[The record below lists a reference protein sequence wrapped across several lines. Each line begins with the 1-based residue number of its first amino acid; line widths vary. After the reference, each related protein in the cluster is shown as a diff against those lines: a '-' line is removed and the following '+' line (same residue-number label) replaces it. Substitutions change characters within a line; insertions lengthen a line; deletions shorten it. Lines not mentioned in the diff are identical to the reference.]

1 MQPIHHTSPYQ
12 RNQNLQDALQ
22 VKVQLIIEHPSYN
35 PANLGHDAMILKL
48 QRPIQDRD
56 TVKLPPAGQSLQ
68 PHDAVLVM
76 GWGTTAFGGTLAER
90 LLEVELQVT
99 PQTACEAVYGTLR
112 EEVMC
117 ADAPNKDACQGDS
130 GGPLLKAGTTL
141 QYGIVSFG
149 VDCGIYPGVYTRT
162 TAPNVHSW
170 ILAILDA
177 VPIPT
182 EPPTTEPPL
191 VTPAPMPPPA
201 LQPPAMPPTIVAPPW
216 DDAAG
221 ASGPTNL
228 HVMGPWMWLGLL
240 WGSHWFS

>member
-1 MQPIHHTSPYQ
+1 MHPTRHTSPYQ

-22 VKVQLIIEHPSYN
+22 VKVQQIIEHPSYH

-68 PHDAVLVM
+68 PQDAVLVM
-76 GWGTTAFGGTLAER
+76 GWGTTAFGGTLADR

-99 PQTACEAVYGTLR
+99 PQTTCEAVYGTLR
-112 EEVMC
+112 EEMMC
-117 ADAPNKDACQGDS
+117 AYAPNKDACQGDS
-130 GGPLLKAGTTL
+130 GGPLLKAGTAL

-149 VDCGIYPGVYTRT
+149 VDCGVYPGVYTRT
-162 TAPNVHSW
+162 TAPNVHGW
-170 ILAILDA
+170 ILAITDA

-182 EPPTTEPPL
+182 EPPIQGPPQE
-191 VTPAPMPPPA
+191 TPAPMPPPA
-201 LQPPAMPPTIVAPPW
+201 LQPPAMPPIIVVPPW

-221 ASGPTNL
+221 TRGPTKL
-228 HVMGPWMWLGLL
+228 HVIGPWMWAGLL
-240 WGSHWFS
+240 WGLRYFS